1 MYTRNILNLMKKT
14 IFKYKPKGIIMKSK
28 FRKIGATMLAL
39 IIMMSTMSFS
49 FTDPL
54 KPILGVV
61 ADDEVQNIE
70 AGKRMDYVV
79 KVKNASY
86 IVATNVRVS
95 IKGNHPFRSDV
106 ANLTQSATYINPNEI
121 KNFAFSV
128 TTSPLAES
136 KTYEFEVL
144 IEYSN
149 YNEDLYSTTEKVY
162 VKVVNNN
169 IEPILG
175 VVSYDIGQDAMQA
188 GIPDSLVLKIMNSGT
203 IAAKDIRI
211 KLSGFSNQG
220 VVLFKDL
227 DTKTVKEIKSKE
239 TKMLFF
245 NIIAGNDAVEGTFPV
260 SVSISYIDDMGNAYQ
275 KDSIAY
281 VTLAGKGVVDST
293 IEIEDLIAPT
303 AVKANQNFEVSFNV
317 TNKGN
322 ADISSAEF
330 TFEYPEQFIAKS
342 SSKVVIKNLAQN
354 TSQRITFKMMAKPDT
369 QTESYHTYIKA
380 SYIAKGAT
388 NPTPEII
395 QEYVGIYVEGKSES
409 SGSVSKP
416 KLIVDSYQ
424 YGGDYVYAGQNYP
437 LTLNIRNTSA
447 VEGTQN
453 IKVTLTSEDN
463 VFTPVDSSSS
473 YFIAKVGPGQVY
485 SHTIY
490 LKTKIDANVKIYTVT
505 AKMEY
510 EDSKGNAYDENNQP
524 YSESEVLSIAVSQP
538 VRLETAEIIVPYE
551 IYAGQPFYIEQE
563 FYNMGKST
571 MYNMIVKLEGVET
584 SEGSYFVGNFES
596 GKSEYF
602 SAQGFAYEM
611 GSFEGKLIYS
621 FEDALGT
628 ISTLEQPFTYN
639 VVEMPNWNE
648 GPGFP
653 VEPEQPIEKEG
664 LQMWQMGLIALAV
677 LAAGIFGFVKFK
689 KARKRKLE
697 LEELDE

>member
-1 MYTRNILNLMKKT
+1 
-14 IFKYKPKGIIMKSK
+14 
-28 FRKIGATMLAL
+28 MLVL
-39 IIMMSTMSFS
+39 VTVMSTMSFS

-61 ADDEVQNIE
+61 ADEEVQSIE
-70 AGKRMDYVV
+70 AGKRTDFNI

-86 IVATNVRVS
+86 VVATNIRVS
-95 IKGNHPFRSDV
+95 IQGNHPFRSDV
-106 ANLTQSATYINPNEI
+106 ANLSQRSTYINPNEVRD
-121 KNFAFSV
+121 FAFSV

-136 KTYEFEVL
+136 KIYEFDVL

-149 YNEDLYSTTEKVY
+149 YNEDTYSTTEKAY
-162 VKVVNNN
+162 VRVVNNN

-175 VVSYDIGQDAMQA
+175 VVSYDIGQDEMQA
-188 GIPDSLVLKIMNSGT
+188 GIPDSLVLKILNSGT
-203 IAAKDIRI
+203 ISAKDIRI
-211 KLSGFSNQG
+211 KLSGFSNSG
-220 VVLFKDL
+220 VVLYKDL

-245 NIIAGNDAVEGTFPV
+245 NIVAGNDAVEGTFPV
-260 SVSISYIDDMGNAYQ
+260 NVSISYIDDMGNEYQ

-303 AVKANQNFEVSFNV
+303 GVRTNQDFTVSFNV

-322 ADISSAEF
+322 ADIASAEF
-330 TFEYPEQFIAKS
+330 NYEYPEQFIAKS
-342 SSKVVIKNLAQN
+342 SSKVIIKNLAKGA
-354 TSQRITFKMMAKPDT
+354 TERVTFNMMAKPET
-369 QTESYHTYIKA
+369 ETESYHTYIRA

-388 NPTPEII
+388 DPTPETI
-395 QEYVGIYVEGKSES
+395 QEYVGIYVQGKSQTD
-409 SGSVSKP
+409 GSTGSKP
-416 KLIVDSYQ
+416 KLIVDSYG
-424 YGGDYVYAGQNYP
+424 YDGDYVYAGQNYP
-437 LTLNIRNTSA
+437 LTLKIRNTSA
-447 VEGTQN
+447 TEGTQN

-538 VRLETAEIIVPYE
+538 VRLETAELVVPFE
-551 IYAGQPFYIEQE
+551 IFAGNPFYIEQE

-602 SAQGFAYEM
+602 SAQGFAYEV
-611 GSFEGKLIYS
+611 GTYEGKLIYS

-639 VVEMPNWNE
+639 VMEMPNWNE

-653 VEPEQPIEKEG
+653 MEPEVPIEEPG
-664 LQMWQMGLIALAV
+664 MPLWQMGLIILAI
-677 LAAGIFGFVKFK
+677 LAAGIFGFRKFK
-689 KARKRKLE
+689 KARKNKLE